1 MRWVVEHSLA
11 FLFLKTN
18 LFIGP
23 LQASLLNHQLP
34 QLFSCVW
41 YSHPWISSWN
51 SFLSLWLFCSFIAL
65 FTSPILCILQKKK
78 KIDQVLFF
86 SPWLFLLFLNPLRAF
101 QHLAFLI
108 IPIQLSPQPPSHTL
122 ACLLVSVP
130 TCALSFIH
138 WTNHL
143 SSTFSHKTPSYS
155 LGMQRSWRLC
165 PCPQSAHRTEKETD
179 R

>member
-11 FLFLKTN
+11 LLFLKTN
-18 LFIGP
+18 LCIGL

-51 SFLSLWLFCSFIAL
+51 SFLSWYY
-65 FTSPILCILQKKK
+65 SPIPLTVLLFYYFIYLSHIVYFTKKK
-78 KIDQVLFF
+78 STKFFF
-86 SPWLFLLFLNPLRAF
+86 SALDWFLLFLNPLRAF

-130 TCALSFIH
+130 TRPLSFIH

-143 SSTFSHKTPSYS
+143 SSTFSHKTPS
-155 LGMQRSWRLC
+155 
-165 PCPQSAHRTEKETD
+165 
-179 R
+179 